1 MHELLFNILILII
14 ISYYFQCFD
23 NKGDDSFFIPAIE
36 SQCSQ

>member
-1 MHELLFNILILII
+1 MRELLFNMLILII
-14 ISYYFQCFD
+14 IRRCFQCFD